1 MLQSYLIICTMDN
14 NTNPLTLVEV
24 AEAAKKRVALI
35 SQEFQD
41 GFDFLLQYPRS
52 VTIFGSTRLGPD
64 NHYCKLAKRL
74 AYRIADELHYSVL
87 TGGGPGV
94 MDAANAGAY
103 EAGGNSL
110 GLTIDLPKHQDT
122 NPHLTDEINFHYFFS
137 RKVCLSYSAEAYIFF
152 PGGFGTLD
160 EFSEI
165 LTLVQT
171 GRIPKV
177 PLILVGVDYWQP
189 MMDFFRNT
197 MLAQGTIGEDDLF
210 LITVTDDEDEILK
223 LIKNT
228 PVQIGVRY
236 KGSFEKE

>member
-1 MLQSYLIICTMDN
+1 MDSN
-14 NTNPLTLVEV
+14 AQPLTLVEV

-35 SQEFQD
+35 SKEFEE
-41 GFDFLLQYPRS
+41 GFNFLLQYPRS
-52 VTIFGSTRLGPD
+52 VTIFGSTRLQPENIYYKKAHD
-64 NHYCKLAKRL
+64 L

-87 TGGGPGV
+87 TGGGPGI
-94 MDAANAGAY
+94 MGAANKGAY

-122 NPHLTDEINFHYFFS
+122 NKHLTDEINFHYFFS
-137 RKVCLSYSAEAYIFF
+137 RKVCLSYSAEAYLFF

-177 PLILVGVDYWQP
+177 PVILVGVDYWQP
-189 MMDFFRNT
+189 MIRFFRET
-197 MLAQGTIGEDDLF
+197 MLSQGTVGEDDLS
-210 LITVTDDEDEILK
+210 LITMTDDSDEVLR
-223 LIKNT
+223 LIKEA
-228 PVQIGVRY
+228 PVQLGVRY
-236 KGSFEKE
+236 KGHFEKV

>member
-1 MLQSYLIICTMDN
+1 MDSN
-14 NTNPLTLVEV
+14 VKPLTLVEV

-35 SQEFQD
+35 SEEFQK

-52 VTIFGSTRLGPD
+52 VTIFGSTRIPPED
-64 NHYCKLAKRL
+64 PYFQKARDLAF
-74 AYRIADELHYSVL
+74 RIADELHYSVL
-87 TGGGPGV
+87 TGGGPGI
-94 MDAANAGAY
+94 MGAANKGAY

-137 RKVCLSYSAEAYIFF
+137 RKVCLSYSAEAYLFF

-160 EFSEI
+160 EFSEV

-177 PLILVGVDYWQP
+177 PVILVGVEFWQP
-189 MMDFFRNT
+189 MIDFFRNT
-197 MLAQGTIGEDDLF
+197 MLKHGTIGEDDLA
-210 LITVTDDEDEILK
+210 LITMTDDEDEILK
-223 LIKNT
+223 LIKES
-228 PVQIGVRY
+228 PVQLGVRY
-236 KGSFEKE
+236 KGHFEKV